1 MVSSVSWFERLS
13 FITTKKPWWLR
24 QESRE
29 AESLSQ
35 NLFHLSPIRLVSSK
49 SLPLSRTPLLTLHYS
64 SEESSQTRET
74 REQISHSESHWRY
87 HTDRSWKSGQANAV

>member
-24 QESRE
+24 QESQE

-35 NLFHLSPIRLVSSK
+35 KLFHLSSIRLVFSE

-64 SEESSQTRET
+64 CEASSQTHET
-74 REQISHSESHWRY
+74 REHISHSESHWLY
-87 HTDRSWKSGQANAV
+87 GTDRSQKSGQANAV